1 MAYSPILM
9 DPGTPWWDIV
19 IVWATGFMGFY
30 CLAVAMEGYFRR
42 ELTWM
47 ERTLFM
53 GAAIAF
59 FFQIW
64 WIKVA
69 AVALLALGVALQTRM
84 REAKI
89 VTASVKAGE

>member
-1 MAYSPILM
+1 
-9 DPGTPWWDIV
+9 
-19 IVWATGFMGFY
+19 
-30 CLAVAMEGYFRR
+30 
-42 ELTWM
+42 M

-84 REAKI
+84 REAKF